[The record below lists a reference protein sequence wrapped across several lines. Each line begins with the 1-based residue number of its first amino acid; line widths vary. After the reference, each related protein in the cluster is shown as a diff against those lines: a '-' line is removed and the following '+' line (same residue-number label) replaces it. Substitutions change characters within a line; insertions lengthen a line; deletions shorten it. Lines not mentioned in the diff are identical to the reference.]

1 MYRDKKEKR
10 INSRGSISLFVAL
23 SMMLVAQFVFGML
36 ELGRGIEIDK
46 VAQMNTAR
54 VVESMFATYDPD
66 LWERY
71 GLLGFEGEDSEEI
84 MKYLTAKNHGEGI
97 LAMELWDISY
107 TNYTLLT
114 DSEGTVFIE
123 AISEYMEESVALGTI
138 DFIKDQFDELQ
149 DIENTDVSGED
160 SKEIIQDAITD
171 IENEEGL
178 VSNVSRE
185 DNPLYTVNNAQKTG
199 ILELVLEDT
208 SEVSKGVVSVEQAV
222 SHRELCQGINPES
235 PDIGLY
241 EKIMF
246 EQYLIRNFSSYVNQ
260 KENHSMKYELEYL
273 LFGKESDMENLRS
286 VVGRLLWIREAANM
300 AYLLTDSSKQSEA
313 MTLATAIAG
322 VSANPAIIEAVKW
335 GILAS
340 WAYCESVLDVRA
352 LLQGKKIAIIKNS
365 NEWTSDLGGIAGCLD
380 GFCVAEESQSGLNY
394 EDYLGF
400 FLLTGKND
408 KLAYRAMDMM
418 EVTISTIEGKGNF
431 QIDHLV
437 YSMKG
442 KCDYQYSYL
451 FSNLVSLASLD
462 ASSRTVSTT
471 FSYSYK
477 DE

>member
-1 MYRDKKEKR
+1 
-10 INSRGSISLFVAL
+10 
-23 SMMLVAQFVFGML
+23 
-36 ELGRGIEIDK
+36 
-46 VAQMNTAR
+46 
-54 VVESMFATYDPD
+54 
-66 LWERY
+66 
-71 GLLGFEGEDSEEI
+71 
-84 MKYLTAKNHGEGI
+84 
-97 LAMELWDISY
+97 
-107 TNYTLLT
+107 
-114 DSEGTVFIE
+114 
-123 AISEYMEESVALGTI
+123 
-138 DFIKDQFDELQ
+138 
-149 DIENTDVSGED
+149 
-160 SKEIIQDAITD
+160 
-171 IENEEGL
+171 
-178 VSNVSRE
+178 
-185 DNPLYTVNNAQKTG
+185 
-199 ILELVLEDT
+199 
-208 SEVSKGVVSVEQAV
+208 
-222 SHRELCQGINPES
+222 
-235 PDIGLY
+235 
-241 EKIMF
+241 MF